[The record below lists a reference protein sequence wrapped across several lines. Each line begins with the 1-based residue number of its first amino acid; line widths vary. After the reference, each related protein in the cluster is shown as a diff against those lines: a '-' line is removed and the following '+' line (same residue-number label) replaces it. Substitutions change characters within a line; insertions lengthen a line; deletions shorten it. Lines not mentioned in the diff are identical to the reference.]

1 MIALT
6 TLSGLR
12 HPIDMKRGRAWV
24 VGLMLAS
31 QPLCAVAA
39 SYHSDPNPIGE
50 QIYSTHSL
58 SRVVPIVIVI
68 VGFSLAWALNRARQ
82 KARKPASNPTESHR

>member
-1 MIALT
+1 VL
-6 TLSGLR
+6 
-12 HPIDMKRGRAWV
+12 KV
-24 VGLMLAS
+24 VLAV
-31 QPLCAVAA
+31 QPLCAFAA

-58 SRVVPIVIVI
+58 TRVVPIVIVI
-68 VGFSLAWALNRARQ
+68 VGFSLAWALNRARR